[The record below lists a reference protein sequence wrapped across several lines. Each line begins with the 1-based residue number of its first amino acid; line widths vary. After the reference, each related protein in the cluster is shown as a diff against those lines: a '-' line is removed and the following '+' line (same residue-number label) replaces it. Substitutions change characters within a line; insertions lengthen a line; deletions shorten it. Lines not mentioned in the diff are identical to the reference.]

1 MATMYSPKLPKNP
14 LLNALLVSTADLTRD
29 FPLTSIPS
37 EINKPSLIDR
47 FPENK
52 SSLSF
57 NFGFGN
63 AIENY
68 SLNYGLNF

>member
-1 MATMYSPKLPKNP
+1 MYSPKLPKNP

-47 FPENK
+47 FPENN
-52 SSLSF
+52 SSFFLKTTSSA
-57 NFGFGN
+57 ND
-63 AIENY
+63 
-68 SLNYGLNF
+68 LL